1 MNSRTKRQIP
11 KLFTSDQPDHKKR
24 KIGRPQDEEKNDGFL
39 KVARFLWDNDDEQ
52 ITVQDLVEK
61 MEEYLGDSASATNSR
76 IHMKAKLEEH
86 FSDQIIITE
95 INGKPNVVT
104 FRSTVTSIL
113 HEFNAQQK
121 YVDPETENLNI
132 IRTASRLIKNDIKL
146 IKTSKFNEIY
156 PLIKTEAETNANF
169 LPKTLKLFLEGIIVG
184 KDNVKLASIG
194 QAVIQAAQPRVI
206 IAPLHVCLAVQLHHN
221 FASRFLIDT
230 LHCYGFVLLTKRFS
244 CLTRML
250 RWTRDYNGEF
260 IQYVADNVDHN
271 DEPLT
276 VMTPSMA
283 WA

>member
-1 MNSRTKRQIP
+1 
-11 KLFTSDQPDHKKR
+11 
-24 KIGRPQDEEKNDGFL
+24 
-39 KVARFLWDNDDEQ
+39 
-52 ITVQDLVEK
+52 

-169 LPKTLKLFLEGIIVG
+169 LPKTLKLFLEGIIVEQSDG
-184 KDNVKLASIG
+184 PAVHDENVPAAAAFHTEQTAHDNLAADANTCLLESSYPT
-194 QAVIQAAQPRVI
+194 ALFDS
-206 IAPLHVCLAVQLHHN
+206 PL
-221 FASRFLIDT
+221 
-230 LHCYGFVLLTKRFS
+230 
-244 CLTRML
+244 ML
-250 RWTRDYNGEF
+250 RQPQKPLADALWAKLSPDAMSGPAGDV
-260 IQYVADNVDHN
+260 QYVLDGGALLH
-271 DEPLT
+271 
-276 VMTPSMA
+276 
-283 WA
+283 